1 MRKVFISS
9 VMIQTIK
16 PEDAAVFQSRDFDL
30 GDEQHFAPISYLMDM
45 NIEEG
50 DDVLVI
56 TGVTDNELPRKNYA
70 LLKAD
75 MEKILEKHHAKA
87 EFVVADEPDAT
98 KERDKM
104 DALTFS
110 KFFKDIADC
119 LKDGDKIYAD
129 MTFGMKCYTIGMFI
143 AMMYAVKACHDVDVE
158 QMVYAQRYS
167 GKKDDPASKPT
178 SDIIDISSLFYI
190 STIVS
195 NAKPGEKKGMDEF
208 LKFMIG

>member
-87 EFVVADEPDAT
+87 EFVV
-98 KERDKM
+98 R
-104 DALTFS
+104 
-110 KFFKDIADC
+110 
-119 LKDGDKIYAD
+119 G
-129 MTFGMKCYTIGMFI
+129 
-143 AMMYAVKACHDVDVE
+143 H
-158 QMVYAQRYS
+158 R
-167 GKKDDPASKPT
+167 
-178 SDIIDISSLFYI
+178 
-190 STIVS
+190 
-195 NAKPGEKKGMDEF
+195 
-208 LKFMIG
+208 